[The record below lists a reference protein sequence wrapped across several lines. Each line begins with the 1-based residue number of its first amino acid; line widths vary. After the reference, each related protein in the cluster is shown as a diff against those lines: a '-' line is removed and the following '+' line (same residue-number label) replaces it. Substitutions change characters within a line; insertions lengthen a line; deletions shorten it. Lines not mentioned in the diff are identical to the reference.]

1 MQIHPA
7 NASAEIAHA
16 VRDARRA
23 EGLRQEELALAAG
36 VSTKTLHNLEGGT
49 SGLRVDTLLRILQVL
64 GLRLDVTPRAQ
75 SMPVWRE
82 RLDRSSEDAERSR

>member
-23 EGLRQEELALAAG
+23 QGLRQEELALAAG

-64 GLRLDVTPRAQ
+64 GLRLDITPRAP
-75 SMPVWRE
+75 SMPVWRG
-82 RLDRSSEDAERSR
+82 RLDRSSEDAEPPR